1 MKRGTAKN
9 RVPGLGTAI
18 SEGKCQ
24 IGPFS
29 LAAPPPPV
37 NPASVS
43 RLPDDA
49 IVVSTYAELDRY
61 LRKFAEG
68 ALDLLLLLGPPG
80 IGKTEAVKGVLGIE
94 PEGTSRTLYVEGHMQ
109 PFGLYQGLWL
119 HRNRP
124 VVLDDLDRLYAKP
137 DCVRLLKPLCNAR
150 RLKRISWLSNAVAS
164 VPNLP
169 TEFTTESRV
178 ILIANEWRTLNAN
191 VRALEDRSIILWFAP
206 SPLEI
211 HRQTADWFDDPEVY
225 AFVGAYLP
233 HIRQLSMRYYDKGKR
248 LKTAGFLDWKK
259 SLLQMMLPERTTA
272 VVAGLQLDPRLT
284 SDLQRVAQFVAET
297 GLSRRTYFRL
307 KKQLPQPAPTAPRVL
322 KRPLIPC
329 PARDAP

>member
-1 MKRGTAKN
+1 MRRGTAKILISA
-9 RVPGLGTAI
+9 PATALGD
-18 SEGKCQ
+18 EKCQ
-24 IGPFS
+24 NRPS
-29 LAAPPPPV
+29 RLAAPAPTAGPS
-37 NPASVS
+37 NAS

-49 IVVSTYAELDRY
+49 IVVGTYSELDRY

-68 ALDLLLLLGPPG
+68 ALDLVLLLGPPG
-80 IGKTEAVKGVLGIE
+80 IGKTEAVRGVLGIE
-94 PEGTSRTLYVEGHMQ
+94 PEGSSRALYVEGHMQ

-150 RLKRISWLSNAVAS
+150 RLKHVSWLSNAVAS

-206 SPLEI
+206 SPREI
-211 HRQTADWFDDPEVY
+211 HRQTAAWFDDPEVY

-233 HIRQLSMRYYDKGKR
+233 HIPQLSMRYYDKGKR

-284 SDLQRVAQFVAET
+284 SDLQRVTQFVAET

-307 KKQLPQPAPTAPRVL
+307 KKRLPQPAPSASPPLMRALVGRVPRDN
-322 KRPLIPC
+322 P
-329 PARDAP
+329 